1 MVLKVPERILKLL
14 YEPPTYFWLQIYC
27 PLTVRPHTED
37 ITWNKGKEEKEN
49 RGHSKH
55 ELWTQLSQK
64 EKTCVK
70 ACEVIA
76 INRDL
81 KSKYEAYIIWII
93 LHILFSTYYSNKT
106 NIKVTVTIFHSYLA
120 YLLLIPHGTSS
131 KDSHFCH
138 CLLLKTLHGI
148 SFWTQ

>member
-1 MVLKVPERILKLL
+1 MKLL

-27 PLTVRPHTED
+27 PLTAQPHTED
-37 ITWNKGKEEKEN
+37 NMKYKGTEEKEN

-81 KSKYEAYIIWII
+81 KSKYEGNII
-93 LHILFSTYYSNKT
+93 
-106 NIKVTVTIFHSYLA
+106 
-120 YLLLIPHGTSS
+120 
-131 KDSHFCH
+131 
-138 CLLLKTLHGI
+138 
-148 SFWTQ
+148 

>member
-1 MVLKVPERILKLL
+1 MK
-14 YEPPTYFWLQIYC
+14 Y
-27 PLTVRPHTED
+27 
-37 ITWNKGKEEKEN
+37 KGTEEKEN

-81 KSKYEAYIIWII
+81 KSKYEGNII
-93 LHILFSTYYSNKT
+93 
-106 NIKVTVTIFHSYLA
+106 
-120 YLLLIPHGTSS
+120 
-131 KDSHFCH
+131 
-138 CLLLKTLHGI
+138 
-148 SFWTQ
+148 